1 MASKTLGWKMIV
13 VARLCAWNTQQ
24 AGTQRSRILATLY
37 KDERC
42 FDLPEWGMLEASH
55 LGKIIKQSAKENF
68 AKGLCA
74 TYFYP
79 LWSFFLSYCTPY
91 RMWFVSLFAEL
102 PVYLRSC
109 QFVDVLFALVVVVSS
124 IVSRFGAQLVN
135 RTNPDTADG

>member
-1 MASKTLGWKMIV
+1 MCIWS
-13 VARLCAWNTQQ
+13 TQQ

-74 TYFYP
+74 ICFHP
-79 LWSFFLSYCTPY
+79 LLSFSFSRCTSYQ
-91 RMWFVSLFAEL
+91 MWPVSVFAEL
-102 PVYLRSC
+102 PVCWRAFCSGCGCEFICQPVWRSSLLAPTLTFC
-109 QFVDVLFALVVVVSS
+109 
-124 IVSRFGAQLVN
+124 G
-135 RTNPDTADG
+135 